1 MFAIKVRC
9 SLIEIEGRLTED
21 GKIDIST
28 EQAQALGLH
37 AGDVVILRMEDG
49 AFRVLTPRQAIE
61 YAQEL
66 LRPYMPEGRSLSE
79 ELIAERR
86 QES

>member
-1 MFAIKVRC
+1 M
-9 SLIEIEGRLTED
+9 IEIKGKLTED
-21 GKIDIST
+21 GKIDISA
-28 EQAQALGLH
+28 EQIQALGLH
-37 AGDVVILRMEDG
+37 VGDEIILRMEDG
-49 AFRVLTPRQAIE
+49 AFRMLTPRQAIE

-86 QES
+86 QEN